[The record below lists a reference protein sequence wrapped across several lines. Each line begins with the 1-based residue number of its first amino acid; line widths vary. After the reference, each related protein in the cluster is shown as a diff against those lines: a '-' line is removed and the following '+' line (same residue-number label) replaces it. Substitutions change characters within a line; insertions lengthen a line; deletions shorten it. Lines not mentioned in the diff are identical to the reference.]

1 MAKFWGLVNSLN
13 AGTMLAAIAAI
24 FLFNFSLGL
33 VVSETP
39 AFQTIASFLTG
50 LNLPVLIIL
59 AISAT
64 ILVGISGGPGGVVIC
79 AMLVANTLVPQ
90 FGADAAACHRI
101 IVAATAILDTLPLW
115 RWLCDDHGHDQHQD
129 EGGLSTHFPYDHPLH
144 GDWPGDCHRI
154 VAMVPGAGLILKQ
167 GSKEHCSATGEAT
180 EKYRL

>member
-1 MAKFWGLVNSLN
+1 MPRDEDHKDARSFVAKFWGLVNSLN

-101 IVAATAILDTLPLW
+101 IVAATAILDTLPFGGG
-115 RWLCDDHGHDQHQD
+115 CVMIMAMTNIKMK
-129 EGGLSTHFPYDHPLH
+129 EGYPPIFRTTILYTAIGLVIVTALLQWFPAL
-144 GDWPGDCHRI
+144 
-154 VAMVPGAGLILKQ
+154 A
-167 GSKEHCSATGEAT
+167 
-180 EKYRL
+180 